1 MPFTAEQITREDDR
15 RQTPDPGRDVHWWR
29 VDLGDGR
36 TGWAFVAE
44 GVPPLGEEWIA
55 TELNRQE
62 AELGHAL
69 EGLLVS
75 SGFDLAIAPR
85 PD

>member
-1 MPFTAEQITREDDR
+1 MPFTASQITRENDYT
-15 RQTPDPGRDVHWWR
+15 QTPQPDRDLHWWR

-36 TGWAFVAE
+36 TGWTYVAASLPALSE
-44 GVPPLGEEWIA
+44 DWIA
-55 TELNRQE
+55 AELNRQE
-62 AELGHAL
+62 AKLGHAL

-75 SGFDLAIAPR
+75 SGFDLAMAPR